1 MDELFRLGPVDPHL
15 KSQFF
20 LRREPVFVVP
30 PALVTSRRILLIRS
44 PRHSVVRLQQTLRE
58 VGKQHAFA
66 RRRRLRSHH
75 YWSAVSPR
83 FRSCISDLPFPL
95 PRRALALLF
104 PVVPVT
110 RSVVIALGKF
120 RVPRIGGI
128 NVFKSSTPLCP
139 PVPSTNS
146 PFNTD
151 PVPTFVARS
160 RAPRVR
166 ASSIRVSRCSISP
179 SSMIGFRARFPS
191 DRSPASTTGSH
202 YSVSVSCSPT
212 ISVNSCSVAHFVS
225 S

>member
-44 PRHSVVRLQQTLRE
+44 PRHFVVRLQQTLRE

-104 PVVPVT
+104 PVCACHSIGRHRRRKVS
-110 RSVVIALGKF
+110 RSAHRRHQRLQIQHAPL
-120 RVPRIGGI
+120 
-128 NVFKSSTPLCP
+128 SSGSVHQLAFQHRSGPHLRRPL
-139 PVPSTNS
+139 
-146 PFNTD
+146 
-151 PVPTFVARS
+151 S
-160 RAPRVR
+160 RAPRSCFVHPRQQVLDLAFEHDRVQGAVPERPLTRRHNRQPLQRVR
-166 ASSIRVSRCSISP
+166 QL
-179 SSMIGFRARFPS
+179 
-191 DRSPASTTGSH
+191 
-202 YSVSVSCSPT
+202 
-212 ISVNSCSVAHFVS
+212 
-225 S
+225 